1 MESVVALKAEG
12 KPHQGQ
18 PEIGAMIE
26 VPSILEVIDELALQ
40 ADFLSIGTN
49 DLIQY
54 MLAVDRTNEKVA
66 DCYFPHHPAVLRG
79 MKRVADAAHRHQ
91 RDISVCGDM
100 AHDPRYIPFLIGIGI
115 RKYSLDVRYLPKIQ
129 QRIAAIDAQKAEM
142 FATELLG
149 KANVNETAR
158 LLDHV

>member
-1 MESVVALKAEG
+1 
-12 KPHQGQ
+12 
-18 PEIGAMIE
+18 
-26 VPSILEVIDELALQ
+26 
-40 ADFLSIGTN
+40 
-49 DLIQY
+49 